1 MKIRPNSSVNAE
13 ARRMIRKISQ
23 SIAALATRKLAF
35 EIDLIPLR
43 FEGLPR
49 KKITNWLLTE
59 SSVVFKPAR
68 PWGLPTILQVEP
80 TNRCNLRCGI
90 CPVATG
96 LGRPVG
102 DMDLPRFRQLID
114 ELGET
119 LLLVLFWDWG
129 EPFLNPDAYAMIRY
143 ARAAGVRV
151 VCSTNGHVF
160 ADREHARRV
169 VDSGLD
175 VLVFSVD
182 GITQETYRRVRRQGN
197 LETVLQGIRNVVEE
211 KGRARSSTPLVN
223 FRFIV
228 MKHGE
233 SEVPQ
238 VRAFASSLG
247 VDVLTLR
254 KFHFVPGTGGDN
266 GEGKNRANLGEQGNL
281 VPHQTEYQFPAL
293 PTETGQPLRVER
305 NPCKNLWNCPTV
317 HWDGTV
323 CSCFMDYK
331 EQRALG
337 SLEDRSFRDI
347 WYGEAYRR
355 LRRGFRR
362 KWKEVDL
369 CKECASGF
377 QGGDLWREAN
387 AEALFFRDRG

>member
-1 MKIRPNSSVNAE
+1 
-13 ARRMIRKISQ
+13 MIRKISQ
-23 SIAALATRKLAF
+23 AITALVTRKLAF
-35 EIDLIPLR
+35 EIDLVPLR

-49 KKITNWLLTE
+49 KKIINWLLTE
-59 SSVVFKPAR
+59 SSVSFKPAR

-80 TNRCNLRCGI
+80 TTRCNLRCRI

-96 LGRPVG
+96 LGRSVG

-114 ELGET
+114 ELAEH
-119 LLLVLFWDWG
+119 LLLIMFWDWG
-129 EPFLNPDAYAMIRY
+129 EPFLNPDAYDMIRY
-143 ARAAGVRV
+143 ARGAGIKV

-160 ADREHARRV
+160 ADRDHARQV

-182 GITQETYRRVRRQGN
+182 GITQETYQRFRRQGN
-197 LETVLQGIRNVVEE
+197 LETVLQGIRNVAEE
-211 KGRARSSTPLVN
+211 KRRARSDTPLVN

-228 MKHGE
+228 MEHGE
-233 SEVPQ
+233 REVPQ

-254 KFHFVPGTGGDN
+254 KFHFVPGTGEDH
-266 GEGKNRANLGEQGNL
+266 GEGPDPGNIEELEGL
-281 VPHQTEYQFPAL
+281 VPRQVEYQFPAL
-293 PTETGQPLRVER
+293 PTEAGQPVRVER

-331 EQRALG
+331 EQRPMG
-337 SLEDRSFRDI
+337 SLEDQSFREI

-362 KWKEVDL
+362 EWKEVEL

-377 QGGDLWREAN
+377 QGGDLGREAN
-387 AEALFFRDRG
+387 AEAFFFRDRE